1 MENCELE
8 FRADALSAIA
18 KKAIKRKTG
27 ARGLRTLIE
36 TILLDTMYEL
46 PSQTDITKVVI
57 DKNVVNSDSEPLL
70 IYKSK
75 ASSKEANKS

>member
-1 MENCELE
+1 MEGCELE

-18 KKAIKRKTG
+18 KKAMKRKTG

-36 TILLDTMYEL
+36 SLLLDTMYDL
-46 PSQTDITKVVI
+46 PSHDDIIKVVI
-57 DKNVVNSDSEPLL
+57 DKNVVDAESKPLL

-75 ASSKEANKS
+75 SDSKEVSKS